1 MFSFGRL
8 SGIRLR
14 VGTVPRRLSAKFET
28 GVIWKELLR
37 VALFSQETTQAPAIY
52 CCVVLAML
60 TVNEALVRCIL
71 EKLRD
76 VVIITSFL
84 FFPEG
89 YPRIRLLSQDT
100 YNTDLMKSAMIW
112 YSSHFRYLDRK

>member
-37 VALFSQETTQAPAIY
+37 VTLFSQEIFQVPAIH
-52 CCVVLAML
+52 CCVLAML
-60 TVNEALVRCIL
+60 TVNEVLVRCIL

-89 YPRIRLLSQDT
+89 YPKIRLLSQD
-100 YNTDLMKSAMIW
+100 A
-112 YSSHFRYLDRK
+112 